1 MIDTI
6 ELFNVERDAAGKPPI
21 RIGIGIASGAMVAGY
36 AGTNERAT
44 YTCIGDTVNLASRLE
59 GHTKVAKRSILVDAT
74 TRAALGDRVAVEPLG
89 PITVKG
95 KSRGGRGLRDRDL
108 NQPGRR
114 GRCAVGSRR
123 GLRAAHPAPPG
134 CGSYR

>member
-1 MIDTI
+1 
-6 ELFNVERDAAGKPPI
+6 
-21 RIGIGIASGAMVAGY
+21 MVAGY

-59 GHTKVAKRSILVDAT
+59 GHTKVAGRAILVDAT

-95 KSRGGRGLRDRDL
+95 KSV
-108 NQPGRR
+108 
-114 GRCAVGSRR
+114 AVEVY
-123 GLRAAHPAPPG
+123 AIAT
-134 CGSYR
+134 